1 MKEITETFIIGEQ
14 EVVASFQYSEPCP
27 GDRWTPPCQGE
38 FYLTKVEHKGV
49 DITDIL
55 DHCGSLETLE
65 EEIYEQFANKV
76 NSRKEDQYY
85 G

>member
-1 MKEITETFIIGEQ
+1 MKESTETFTVGGQ
-14 EVVASFQYSEPCP
+14 EIEVSFQYSEPCP
-27 GDRWTPPCQGE
+27 GDRWTPPSPGE
-38 FYLTKVEHKGV
+38 FYLNKVKFNGV

-65 EEIYEQFANKV
+65 EEIYEQYIEMI

>member
-1 MKEITETFIIGEQ
+1 MKESTETFTIGGQ
-14 EVVASFQYSEPCP
+14 EIEASFQHSEPCP

-38 FYLTKVEHKGV
+38 FDLTKVEYKGV

-65 EEIYEQFANKV
+65 EEIYEQFADKV

>member
-1 MKEITETFIIGEQ
+1 MKESTETFTIGGQ
-14 EVVASFQYSEPCP
+14 EIEASFQYSEPCP
-27 GDRWTPPCQGE
+27 GDYWTPPCQGE
-38 FYLTKVEHKGV
+38 FYLNKVEYKGV

-65 EEIYEQFANKV
+65 EEIYEQFNDKI